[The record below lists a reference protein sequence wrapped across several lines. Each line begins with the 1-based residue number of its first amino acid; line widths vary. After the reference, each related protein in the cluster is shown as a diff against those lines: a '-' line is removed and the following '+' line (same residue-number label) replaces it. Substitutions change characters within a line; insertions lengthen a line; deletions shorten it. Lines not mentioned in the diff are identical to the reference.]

1 MDASG
6 RLHVVSA
13 CLYHRSGEGQLQVV
27 CNALNLGT
35 PGRLLLGR
43 IYYFLVL
50 QTSLH
55 CVFMLKGAGG
65 SEARDMTKEKVRT
78 VECSYDYSGHTA
90 VLPGSSGGDRWHL
103 GMWHI
108 GSLAA
113 VFFLKTPSLKI
124 HRG

>member
-1 MDASG
+1 MTYFQGQDGLNQDLMQLWPGTTNKFSYLIALRERILNASG

-13 CLYHRSGEGQLQVV
+13 CLYHSSGEGQLQVV

-35 PGRLLLGR
+35 PGLLLLGR

-65 SEARDMTKEKVRT
+65 SKAKEKVQKRN
-78 VECSYDYSGHTA
+78 S
-90 VLPGSSGGDRWHL
+90 W
-103 GMWHI
+103 
-108 GSLAA
+108 
-113 VFFLKTPSLKI
+113 
-124 HRG
+124 RGQ